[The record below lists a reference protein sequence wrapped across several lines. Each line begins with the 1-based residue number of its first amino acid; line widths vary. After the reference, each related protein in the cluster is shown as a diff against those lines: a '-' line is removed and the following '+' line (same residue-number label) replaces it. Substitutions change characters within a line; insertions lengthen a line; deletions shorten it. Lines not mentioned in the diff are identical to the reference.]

1 MGRWVVVV
9 VCAVISVT
17 GVAATAAQA
26 HSGVRSIEPADG
38 SALTTAPD
46 AVRLTYTENVLEGTA
61 QLRVTGP
68 IGPVPSQ
75 VTTSGPVVTG
85 SLPTDLPNGAYTVL
99 WRVTS
104 ADGHPISGSF
114 RFTLV
119 VPGATSVASSAAS
132 AAASPPASVA
142 AAATTPAAEAPVDP
156 LDPASA
162 TAGLGSGAKL
172 LIGLGAVLAG
182 LGAVAGVW
190 ARGRRSRP
198 GDQ

>member
-1 MGRWVVVV
+1 MSSGRLGRLLLIVL
-9 VCAVISVT
+9 CALGSLT
-17 GVAATAAQA
+17 GLAAPAAQA
-26 HSGVRSIEPADG
+26 HSGVRSFEPADG

-68 IGPVPSQ
+68 IGPVASR

-85 SLPTDLPNGAYTVL
+85 SLPADLPNGAYTVL

-119 VPGATSVASSAAS
+119 VPGATSIAPGEPVVASS
-132 AAASPPASVA
+132 
-142 AAATTPAAEAPVDP
+142 PAAGAPVDP

-190 ARGRRSRP
+190 ARGRRRQP
-198 GDQ
+198 RDQ